1 MNFLDTNKLKLI
13 KTEDGRFNAIY
24 DQKEYKAIKLYYCFP
39 LKEPTKYISVRYQK
53 DETELGIIETIESL
67 DEESKKIVLNELKF
81 RYFMPEITK
90 IYHHKFNQQTSV
102 FDVETTAGRKK
113 ITILNLVWNIFENPD
128 GSIMLKDSE
137 ENYYLIKEYLNHPD
151 KHIKFL
157 RNYL

>member
-1 MNFLDTNKLKLI
+1 
-13 KTEDGRFNAIY
+13 
-24 DQKEYKAIKLYYCFP
+24 
-39 LKEPTKYISVRYQK
+39 
-53 DETELGIIETIESL
+53 
-67 DEESKKIVLNELKF
+67 
-81 RYFMPEITK
+81 MPEITK

-137 ENYYLIKEYLNHPD
+137 ENYYLIKDYLNHPD